1 MIRSTLPLAVCFA
14 LMGMVASDLRAQDSD
29 KASNSISIAHASGSV
44 SAQAK
49 LPDWSGQWEIIGST
63 PSATGGFQQSLDE
76 AVGAVRQ
83 WGPPPYRPAIRAL
96 VTPLDAVLE
105 QGNQETR
112 KNGPSG
118 VTMPACT
125 FGYPLLMLFSPLM
138 FEVLPTPKETVLIFS
153 AREVRHVYTDGRPHT
168 AKEDLWPT
176 YWGDSIGHWE
186 GQTLVI
192 DTIAVQST
200 IQGPESPFIPI
211 VAFGGDANEYRLIA
225 LLSRQAHFVERIRM
239 IADQLEDRMTII
251 DPVAFSTP
259 WHISRTYRRV
269 AHVHRM
275 IYEDCGGEDR
285 NPIVNG
291 RYTLSPPP
299 PPPAAP
305 PPALAALFEAFSES
319 APRK

>member
-1 MIRSTLPLAVCFA
+1 MIRSTSVFGVCLA
-14 LMGMVASDLRAQDSD
+14 LMGMASWNSWAVDSD
-29 KASNSISIAHASGSV
+29 RAAQSGSV
-44 SAQAK
+44 GPTSGGASAQAK

-83 WGPPPYRPAIRAL
+83 WGHPPYRPDIRVL
-96 VTPLDAVLE
+96 LTPLDALVE

-192 DTIAVQST
+192 DTIAVQSA
-200 IQGPESPFIPI
+200 IQGPESPLIPI
-211 VAFGGDANEYRLIA
+211 VAFGGDANEYRVIA
-225 LLSRQAHFVERIRM
+225 LLSRQAHFIERIRM

-259 WHISRTYRRV
+259 WHISRAYRRV

-305 PPALAALFEAFSES
+305 PPALAALLEAFSGS